1 MKDSRTPVRSIL
13 CLILVLIPGLAGAG
27 LQEDADQYMA
37 DARWDDAAVAY
48 AALLR
53 EDETVAN
60 NWFNLARAYQE
71 SGNYS
76 AARPAYENAI
86 TFGYQPAARAHFYF
100 ARALMLLNDPAGAL
114 NQLEEVARLGGPGYQ
129 TVQNAPEFE
138 PLTGDPRFMAVIEAL
153 KPCNTQEFRQF
164 DFWLGQ
170 WDVTSAGSVQP
181 SAENDITSIH
191 GGCVVLEQYTSG
203 FFTGMSLNFYDATTQ
218 SWHQT
223 WMSNAGGALF
233 LQGGIN
239 AKGAMVMSDE
249 NLPVS
254 TAAGSINR
262 ITWTPNP
269 DGSVRQF
276 WQNSSDRG
284 ATWTVIFDG
293 TYTKKKE

>member
-1 MKDSRTPVRSIL
+1 MKNLRIPVRSKL
-13 CLILVLIPGLAGAG
+13 CLILVLIPGLAVAG

-60 NWFNLARAYQE
+60 NWFNLARAHQE

-100 ARALMLLNDPAGAL
+100 ARALMLLNDPAEAL

-129 TVQNAPEFE
+129 AVQNAQEFE
-138 PLTGDPRFMAVIEAL
+138 PLTGDPRFIAVIEAL
-153 KPCNTQEFRQF
+153 KPCNTEEFRQF

-203 FFTGMSLNFYDATTQ
+203 FFTGMSLNFFDTTTQ

-239 AKGAMVMSDE
+239 SKGAMEMSDE

-284 ATWTVIFDG
+284 TTWTVIFDG
-293 TYTKKKE
+293 TYTKKKK